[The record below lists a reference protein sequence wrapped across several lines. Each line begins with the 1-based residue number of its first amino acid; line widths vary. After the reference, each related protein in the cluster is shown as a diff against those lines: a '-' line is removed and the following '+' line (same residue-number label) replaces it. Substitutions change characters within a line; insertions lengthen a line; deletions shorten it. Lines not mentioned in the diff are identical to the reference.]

1 METKSHISS
10 VDWVSIKILLDDIF
24 ETNLTPLQWAK
35 QYELKKE
42 KE

>member
-1 METKSHISS
+1 MAEYQNIE
-10 VDWVSIKILLDDIF
+10 VDWVSIKSLLDEIF
-24 ETNLTPLQWAK
+24 ETNLTASEWAK